1 MLTPNPFP
9 LDLSGRTA
17 VITGAGGIMCS
28 HFAGALSQAHATV
41 CLLDINLPAAQA
53 AADALTAAGYRA
65 YAYRADVLDKAQLES
80 VHAQILAA
88 HGPCS
93 ILINGAGGNHPDG
106 NTEDEYFRPEAV
118 EPALK
123 TFFQLDL
130 NGFRRVFDLNFI
142 GTVLPSQIF
151 SADMTGRKDGCIINI
166 SSMNAIRPLTKLP
179 AYSAAKSA
187 VSNFTQWLAVYFSR
201 AGIRVNAIAPG
212 FFITNQNRPNLLH
225 ADGSLTPRAEKI
237 LSGIPAGRFG
247 DISELTGALLFLL
260 SPQAAGYVNGIVLPV
275 DGGFSAYA
283 GV

>member
-9 LDLSGRTA
+9 LDLGGRTA
-17 VITGAGGIMCS
+17 VVTGAGGIMCS
-28 HFAGALSQAHATV
+28 HFAGALAQAHATV
-41 CLLDINLPAAQA
+41 CLLDINQPAAQA
-53 AADALTAAGYRA
+53 AADALTAAGYHA

-130 NGFRRVFDLNFI
+130 NGFRRVFELNFI
-142 GTVLPSQIF
+142 GTVLPTQIF
-151 SADMTGRKDGCIINI
+151 SADMTGRKDSCIVRVA

-187 VSNFTQWLAVYFSR
+187 VSNFTQWLAVYFSS
-201 AGIRVNAIAPG
+201 GIRVNAIAPV
-212 FFITNQNRPNLLH
+212 FLSPTRTAPTCSTQMARL
-225 ADGSLTPRAEKI
+225 PRARKRSCPAYRRAG
-237 LSGIPAGRFG
+237 SGI
-247 DISELTGALLFLL
+247 FL
-260 SPQAAGYVNGIVLPV
+260 N
-275 DGGFSAYA
+275 
-283 GV
+283 

>member
-9 LDLSGRTA
+9 LDLGGRTA
-17 VITGAGGIMCS
+17 VVTGAGGIMCS
-28 HFAGALSQAHATV
+28 HFAGALAQAHATV

-142 GTVLPSQIF
+142 GTVLPP
-151 SADMTGRKDGCIINI
+151 R
-166 SSMNAIRPLTKLP
+166 
-179 AYSAAKSA
+179 
-187 VSNFTQWLAVYFSR
+187 
-201 AGIRVNAIAPG
+201 
-212 FFITNQNRPNLLH
+212 FFPPT
-225 ADGSLTPRAEKI
+225 
-237 LSGIPAGRFG
+237 
-247 DISELTGALLFLL
+247 
-260 SPQAAGYVNGIVLPV
+260 
-275 DGGFSAYA
+275 
-283 GV
+283 

>member
-1 MLTPNPFP
+1 MQPFG
-9 LDLSGRTA
+9 GRA
-17 VITGAGGIMCS
+17 RTGACDR
-28 HFAGALSQAHATV
+28 GACWISTW
-41 CLLDINLPAAQA
+41 PAAQA

-93 ILINGAGGNHPDG
+93 ILINGAGGNHPG
-106 NTEDEYFRPEAV
+106 WKYGGRIFSPRSGGAGAQN
-118 EPALK
+118 L
-123 TFFQLDL
+123 FFSFDL

-142 GTVLPSQIF
+142 GTVLPTQIF
-151 SADMTGRKDGCIINI
+151 SADMTGRKDSCIVNI

-212 FFITNQNRPNLLH
+212 FLSPTRTAPTCSTQMARL
-225 ADGSLTPRAEKI
+225 PRARKRSCPAYRRAG
-237 LSGIPAGRFG
+237 SGI
-247 DISELTGALLFLL
+247 FL
-260 SPQAAGYVNGIVLPV
+260 N
-275 DGGFSAYA
+275 
-283 GV
+283 